1 MLTVLAE
8 RMEMFTFSL
17 AFFLFV
23 GVVVRFFFFSF
34 RFSHQLPAFL
44 NDHCEHELWKASLHD
59 IADRLILLF
68 HIFSNNFVPDK
79 LPKLYKIFVQKQ
91 SITCMKIYMYMWSIT
106 FSMLKYLIINRVV
119 LRFYFFY
126 FLWSCLTNMEVAHV
140 TLHISYISF
149 CHWNYISS

>member
-17 AFFLFV
+17 AFLFV
-23 GVVVRFFFFSF
+23 VVVCSF
-34 RFSHQLPAFL
+34 HFSHQLPAFL

-59 IADRLILLF
+59 IADSLILF

-126 FLWSCLTNMEVAHV
+126 FLWSCLTNMKVAHV

>member
-1 MLTVLAE
+1 
-8 RMEMFTFSL
+8 MFTFSL

-91 SITCMKIYMYMWSIT
+91 SITCMKIYMYM
-106 FSMLKYLIINRVV
+106 
-119 LRFYFFY
+119 
-126 FLWSCLTNMEVAHV
+126 
-140 TLHISYISF
+140 
-149 CHWNYISS
+149 